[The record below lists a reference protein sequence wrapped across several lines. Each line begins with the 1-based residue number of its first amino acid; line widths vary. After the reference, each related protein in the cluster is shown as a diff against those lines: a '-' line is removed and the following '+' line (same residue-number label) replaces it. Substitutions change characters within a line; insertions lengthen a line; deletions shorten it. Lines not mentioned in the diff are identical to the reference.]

1 MTGEF
6 DDPAALTATQ
16 VLAAFRAGRLTAVAY
31 AQALLDRCRDLAW
44 LNAFI
49 GGTSE
54 ALLLEAR
61 EADNRRRRGRSAG
74 ILDGLPIVIKDN
86 IDVAG
91 WATTA
96 GTPGLEEH
104 VPDTTA
110 PVAAALFE
118 AGALMLGKTNM
129 HELAY
134 GITSNNGAFGP
145 VRNPYGVR
153 RIAGGSSGGTGTAVA
168 ARMVAAGLGTDT
180 GGSVRIPAALCG
192 IAGLRPTT
200 HRYSQAGIVPI
211 SHSRDTAGPMA
222 QGVADIA
229 LLDGVITG
237 ESAPLE
243 TIRLKDL
250 RLGVP
255 RRSFFEAI
263 EPEVLT
269 IVEALFQRLQQAGVV
284 LVEAD
289 PEGMRELLRDLG
301 RAVAFHETP
310 PDIVKYLAAS
320 GAPTT
325 FDRIVADLG
334 SPDVAAIFAEIIQNP
349 VSEALYRAARDD
361 RMPRLRS
368 LFQDYFARH
377 RVAAIIFPATALTA
391 SAIGEDEQVMLCGR
405 PVSTFAA
412 FLRNTEP
419 ATLAGLPG
427 IVLPA
432 GRSPAEGLPVG
443 VELDGP
449 PGSDRR
455 LLAIAAAIEP
465 FLAPLPPPAPSPAQL
480 R

>member
-1 MTGEF
+1 MTSVL
-6 DDPAALTATQ
+6 DDPAELTATQ
-16 VLAAFRAGRLTAVAY
+16 ALAAFRAGRLTAVAY
-31 AQALLDRCRDLAW
+31 AQALLHRCRDLAW

-49 GGTSE
+49 GDTSE
-54 ALLLEAR
+54 ALLIEAR
-61 EADNRRRRGRSAG
+61 EADNRRRSGRSAG
-74 ILDGLPIVIKDN
+74 LLDGLPIVIKDN

-91 WATTA
+91 WPTTA

-104 VPDTTA
+104 VPDTIA
-110 PVAAALFE
+110 PVAAALFG

-145 VRNPYGVR
+145 VRNPYDVR
-153 RIAGGSSGGTGTAVA
+153 RIAGGSSGGTAAAIA
-168 ARMVAAGLGTDT
+168 ARMVPAGLGTDT

-222 QGVADIA
+222 RSVADIA
-229 LLDGVITG
+229 LLDGVITR
-237 ESAPLE
+237 ETAPLE
-243 TIRLKDL
+243 AIDLKDL

-263 EPEVLT
+263 EPEVLG
-269 IVEALFQRLQQAGVV
+269 IVVALFQRLRQAGVT

-289 PEGMRELLRDLG
+289 PEGMRALLRDLG
-301 RAVAFHETP
+301 RVVAFHETP
-310 PDIVKYLAAS
+310 PDIAKYLADS

-325 FDRIVADLG
+325 YDQIVANLG
-334 SPDVAAIFAEIIQNP
+334 SADVAAIFAEIVQNP
-349 VSEALYRAARDD
+349 IAEELYRAACDD
-361 RMPRLRS
+361 RMARLRS
-368 LFQDYFARH
+368 LFQDYFAQQK
-377 RVAAIIFPATALTA
+377 VAAIIFPTTALTA
-391 SAIGEDEQVMLCGR
+391 SAIGDDEQVMLCGR
-405 PVSTFAA
+405 PISTFAA

-427 IVLPA
+427 ISLPA
-432 GRSPAEGLPVG
+432 GLSPDGLPIG
-443 VELDGP
+443 IELDGL
-449 PGSDRR
+449 PGADRR

-465 FLAPLPPPAPSPAQL
+465 LLSPLPPPTPNPAQL

>member
-1 MTGEF
+1 
-6 DDPAALTATQ
+6 
-16 VLAAFRAGRLTAVAY
+16 
-31 AQALLDRCRDLAW
+31 
-44 LNAFI
+44 
-49 GGTSE
+49 
-54 ALLLEAR
+54 
-61 EADNRRRRGRSAG
+61 
-74 ILDGLPIVIKDN
+74 
-86 IDVAG
+86 
-91 WATTA
+91 
-96 GTPGLEEH
+96 
-104 VPDTTA
+104 
-110 PVAAALFE
+110 
-118 AGALMLGKTNM
+118 
-129 HELAY
+129 
-134 GITSNNGAFGP
+134 
-145 VRNPYGVR
+145 
-153 RIAGGSSGGTGTAVA
+153 
-168 ARMVAAGLGTDT
+168 
-180 GGSVRIPAALCG
+180 
-192 IAGLRPTT
+192 
-200 HRYSQAGIVPI
+200 
-211 SHSRDTAGPMA
+211 MA
-222 QGVADIA
+222 QSVADIA

-237 ESAPLE
+237 EAAPLE

-255 RRSFFEAI
+255 RRSFFETI
-263 EPEVLT
+263 EPEVLK

-310 PDIVKYLAAS
+310 PDIAKYQADS

-325 FDRIVADLG
+325 LDQIVATLG
-334 SPDVAAIFAEIIQNP
+334 SPDVAAIFAEIMQNP

-361 RMPRLRS
+361 RMPRLRA

-377 RVAAIIFPATALTA
+377 AVAAIIFPATALTA

-432 GRSPAEGLPVG
+432 GRSPDGLPVG

-465 FLAPLPPPAPSPAQL
+465 FLAPLPAPAPSPAQL